1 MKALERGHVCE
12 ERALSGKGSAKYGT
26 MLSSLFEKSWEKN
39 HLSALKSWD
48 IFIFTLSWR
57 PFVQFLDRFCKYMYN
72 EEFKKVFIGIT
83 MKYNSEVTRGIVA
96 PHSLYNVQ
104 H

>member
-12 ERALSGKGSAKYGT
+12 ERALSGKGSAKYGS
-26 MLSSLFEKSWEKN
+26 MLSTLFESSWRKN
-39 HLSALKSWD
+39 HLSASKSWD

-57 PFVQFLDRFCKYMYN
+57 PFVQFLDMFCKYN
-72 EEFKKVFIGIT
+72 GEFKLVFIGIAT
-83 MKYNSEVTRGIVA
+83 KCNPEVTKGIMA
-96 PHSLYNVQ
+96 PHSLNNIQ